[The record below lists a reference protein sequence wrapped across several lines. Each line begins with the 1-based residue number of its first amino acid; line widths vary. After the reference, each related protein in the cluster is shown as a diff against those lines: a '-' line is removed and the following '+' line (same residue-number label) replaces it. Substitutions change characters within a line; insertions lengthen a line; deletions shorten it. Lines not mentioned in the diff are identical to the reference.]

1 MMAARQTAG
10 SNVTRRVNSSQLL
23 VKDPVVDRSLRHSLW
38 DGVYFSAMI
47 GSAESYFSA
56 FAVHLRATTAQIGVL
71 AALPPLLAAFMQL
84 ASAWLGRRLGRRRG
98 IIVFG
103 ALLQAATLVPLAL
116 LPLAAPGFAVPLLIL
131 CAIVYFAGPNLGS
144 PQWGSLMGDLVP
156 ETHRG
161 RFFALRTRLSSLAN
175 FSALIVA
182 GFVLE
187 GFDTLGFTYWG
198 FVAVFLAAALLRL
211 ASAWHLQRMYDPPGH
226 VAAIEIPWHRE
237 LWLGLRETG
246 LLPFTAFFASMQFA
260 VAIAS
265 PFFTLY
271 MLRDLQ
277 FSYVAFMFNTAASV
291 CVQFL
296 TLNRWGRL
304 ADLFGNRLILVT
316 TGIMIPFL
324 PALWLVSTDYGY
336 LLAVQ
341 AVSGL
346 VWAGFSL
353 SAANTV
359 FDLTPRAR
367 RATLMA
373 VHNVVAAGAVFAG
386 AMVGGWLGT
395 NLPDSVDLFGEQ
407 WNWLTPL
414 YGVFVLS
421 TLARLAVAAWFLPR
435 LQEVRRV
442 RRMSRTGLIFRVTR
456 LHPVSGL
463 VFEVVGRFRR
473 NEDES
478 RAAAREGA
486 DPREDDRH

>member
-1 MMAARQTAG
+1 MP
-10 SNVTRRVNSSQLL
+10 RRPPTQLL

-47 GSAESYFSA
+47 GTAESYFSA

-71 AALPPLLAAFMQL
+71 AALPPLLASLMQL
-84 ASAWLGRRLGRRRG
+84 ASAWLGRRLGKRRG

-103 ALLQAATLVPLAL
+103 ALLQAGALIPLAL
-116 LPLAAPGFAVPLLIL
+116 LPLLVPALAVPLLIL

-175 FSALIVA
+175 FSALILA
-182 GFVLE
+182 GFLLE

-198 FVAVFLAAALLRL
+198 FVTLFVLAALLRL
-211 ASAWHLQRMYDPPGH
+211 ASTWHLHQMYDPPGH
-226 VAAIEIPWHRE
+226 VAAIELPWHRD
-237 LWLGLRETG
+237 LWIGLRESG
-246 LLPFTAFFASMQFA
+246 LLRFTLFFACMQFA

-271 MLRDLQ
+271 MLRDLE

-304 ADLFGNRLILVT
+304 SDLFGNRLILVT
-316 TGIMIPFL
+316 TGLVIPFL
-324 PALWLVSTDYGY
+324 PSLWLVSTNYFY

-341 AVSGL
+341 ALSGL
-346 VWAGFSL
+346 VWAGFTL
-353 SAANTV
+353 SATNSV
-359 FDLTPRAR
+359 FDLTPRER

-373 VHNVVAAGAVFAG
+373 VHNVVAAAAVFGG
-386 AMVGGWLGT
+386 ALLGGWLGT
-395 NLPDSVDLFGEQ
+395 HLPASFDLFGFT
-407 WNWLTPL
+407 WDWLTPL
-414 YGVFVLS
+414 YGVFVVS
-421 TLARLAVAAWFLPR
+421 TVARLAVALVFLPR
-435 LQEVRRV
+435 LREVRKV
-442 RRMSRTGLIFRVTR
+442 RPMTRSGLIFRVTR

-463 VFEVVGRFRR
+463 MFDVVGRLKR
-473 NEDES
+473 NEDED
-478 RAAAREGA
+478 
-486 DPREDDRH
+486 DPGPNGRSGRGN